1 MSSFL
6 NETFRKFF
14 IELAKN
20 NHKDWFD
27 LNRER
32 YHKDVKTPFENI
44 VKGVI
49 SQLRESEDLGSIEAK
64 DCLFRI
70 NRDIRFSKDKTP
82 YKLHLSAAVSKYGKK
97 DFENP
102 SFYFEIGP
110 EYINIYS
117 GIYQPNKIS
126 LNNIRQYISKYPKEL
141 DELLS
146 NQKFKTNFGNIQ
158 GEKAKRLPSDLN
170 NTHSILFNKQFY
182 IHHQIETKNL
192 IDKDIVKYL
201 VTIFNSAQP
210 INQYLK
216 KAIDYDS

>member
-1 MSSFL
+1 M
-6 NETFRKFF
+6 
-14 IELAKN
+14 
-20 NHKDWFD
+20 
-27 LNRER
+27 
-32 YHKDVKTPFENI
+32 
-44 VKGVI
+44 
-49 SQLRESEDLGSIEAK
+49 
-64 DCLFRI
+64 
-70 NRDIRFSKDKTP
+70 
-82 YKLHLSAAVSKYGKK
+82 
-97 DFENP
+97 
-102 SFYFEIGP
+102 
-110 EYINIYS
+110 
-117 GIYQPNKIS
+117 
-126 LNNIRQYISKYPKEL
+126 

-201 VTIFNSAQP
+201 VTIFKSAQP

>member
-6 NETFRKFF
+6 NEAFRKFF

-32 YHKDVKTPFENI
+32 YYNDVKKPFEAIFNELI
-44 VKGVI
+44 A
-49 SQLRESEDLGSIEAK
+49 QLRKTEDLGQIEAK
-64 DCLFRI
+64 DCIFRI

-82 YKLHLSAAVSKYGKK
+82 YKLHLSATVSKYGKK

-102 SFYFEIGP
+102 GFYFEIGP

-117 GIYQPNKIS
+117 GIYQPSKTS
-126 LNNIRQYISKYPKEL
+126 LNNIRQYISKYHKEL
-141 DELLS
+141 DALLS
-146 NQKFKTNFGNIQ
+146 NQKFKTNFVSIQ
-158 GEKAKRLPSDLN
+158 GEKAKRLPSEIKNSHPL
-170 NTHSILFNKQFY
+170 LLNKQFY
-182 IHHQIETKNL
+182 IHHQVETNNL
-192 IDKDIVKYL
+192 IDKNIVMYL
-201 VTIFNSAQP
+201 VSIYKWALP

-216 KAIDYDS
+216 QAIDYDS

>member
-6 NETFRKFF
+6 NEAFRKFF

-32 YHKDVKTPFENI
+32 YYNEVKKPFEAI
-44 VKGVI
+44 VNELI
-49 SQLRESEDLGSIEAK
+49 SQLRKTEDLGQIEAK
-64 DCLFRI
+64 DCIFRI

-82 YKLHLSAAVSKYGKK
+82 YKLHLSAAISKYGKK

-102 SFYFEIGP
+102 GFYFEIGP

-117 GIYQPNKIS
+117 GIYQPSKTS
-126 LNNIRQYISKYPKEL
+126 LNNIRQYISKFHKEL
-141 DELLS
+141 DALQS
-146 NQKFKTNFGNIQ
+146 NQKFKTNFGSIQ
-158 GEKAKRLPSDLN
+158 GEKAKRLPSDLS

-182 IHHQIETKNL
+182 IHHQVETNNL
-192 IDKDIVKYL
+192 INKDIVNYL
-201 VTIFNSAQP
+201 VSIYKSAQP

-216 KAIDYDS
+216 QAIDYDS